1 MVRGQHAL
9 SNLQRLGKQCPGSV
23 EIRGKWSKSMY
34 CPRGLLVLVA
44 VHAAMPVEG
53 LLEKSASPLPVAR
66 AIQHS
71 PERMQ

>member
-1 MVRGQHAL
+1 MVRGQHTL

-23 EIRGKWSKSMY
+23 EIRGKWGQSSSA
-34 CPRGLLVLVA
+34 RA
-44 VHAAMPVEG
+44 VFSCSSPYAAMPVEG